1 MAELHLTPVFSQ
13 PAMPAVSGEGSG
25 QTADGGQFN
34 QMLSQIMDKLN
45 KVKPLQSAAS
55 SRMTK
60 NPAGKTLSETPA
72 EILEQLQLILSSA
85 AEGEAL
91 SAEADGES
99 VSQSDLEAIQAQM
112 ALWYA
117 AGLSVQP
124 QPEEALAPE
133 DLSASPGVM
142 GISGEGRTVT
152 LTDQVMQ
159 SLSGGDLGGLTEN
172 EAMAGT
178 MPAVTGNEAGEAQ
191 AAEQISEGRW
201 GRTAGLSPDAVNVQT
216 GQAER
221 VVFGV
226 TVQPLQTLAY
236 QNRMGQG
243 VSSVPVTLESNKG
256 LKPQVSIAPP
266 LRQRPENEEAS
277 NADPENA
284 GGTLFFSD
292 AATASEVIPESEAE
306 ADFVLSADVKVETPV
321 TVTEA
326 GLDAAFANKAQQPV
340 AAEDIPQ
347 RTESSP
353 VTKETVF
360 EQIVEKARIMA
371 SNGHGEMELDLK
383 PDYLGKIQLRI
394 SMENQLISAR
404 FIAESDQVKAILET
418 HLADLKRQLQE
429 NGVDVQQ
436 LLVFTGNESKDPSLN
451 QNAFSQS
458 RQDQT
463 PTHGRW
469 SVSYEEAE
477 LPGEAAR
484 QASESL
490 IDLIA

>member
-133 DLSASPGVM
+133 DLSASPGGM

-236 QNRMGQG
+236 
-243 VSSVPVTLESNKG
+243 
-256 LKPQVSIAPP
+256 
-266 LRQRPENEEAS
+266 
-277 NADPENA
+277 
-284 GGTLFFSD
+284 
-292 AATASEVIPESEAE
+292 
-306 ADFVLSADVKVETPV
+306 
-321 TVTEA
+321 
-326 GLDAAFANKAQQPV
+326 
-340 AAEDIPQ
+340 
-347 RTESSP
+347 
-353 VTKETVF
+353 
-360 EQIVEKARIMA
+360 
-371 SNGHGEMELDLK
+371 
-383 PDYLGKIQLRI
+383 
-394 SMENQLISAR
+394 
-404 FIAESDQVKAILET
+404 
-418 HLADLKRQLQE
+418 
-429 NGVDVQQ
+429 
-436 LLVFTGNESKDPSLN
+436 
-451 QNAFSQS
+451 
-458 RQDQT
+458 
-463 PTHGRW
+463 
-469 SVSYEEAE
+469 
-477 LPGEAAR
+477 
-484 QASESL
+484 
-490 IDLIA
+490 